1 MGMHVLIVHTDATV
15 RKAIRQ
21 SLETVGYLLLE
32 ADDVDIGLT
41 MLNADDGPIV
51 TLFGVALFNNIM
63 TGTDG
68 VAFLGAASHDAQRG
82 AQRGAQHAFV
92 ILTPTP
98 DQVYA
103 VLGRLLSHLAI
114 PVVAQPIIAED
125 LVGAIDRAAR
135 DQLSSVH
142 S

>member
-1 MGMHVLIVHTDATV
+1 MGMQVLIVHTDTTM
-15 RKAIRQ
+15 RTTIRQ
-21 SLETVGYLLLE
+21 TLETRDYTLLE
-32 ADDVDIGLT
+32 ADDVETGLA
-41 MLNADDGPIV
+41 MLSATEGLIV
-51 TLFGVALFNNIM
+51 TLFSVALFNNIM

-135 DQLSSVH
+135 DQLSAVH

>member
-68 VAFLGAASHDAQRG
+68 VAFLGAARHDAWRG
-82 AQRGAQHAFV
+82 SQHAFV
-92 ILTPTP
+92 IVTPTP
-98 DQVYA
+98 DQVHA
-103 VLGRLLSHLAI
+103 ALGRLLAQLAI
-114 PVVAQPIIAED
+114 PVVAEPFQAED

-135 DQLSSVH
+135 DQLSAVRS
-142 S
+142 